1 LTGSPPENSVPW
13 ADRRIAV
20 IGGDERDPQI
30 ARLAAATG
38 ASVHAFGL
46 PWPGEGVPGVTL
58 EPTPHAAAAGA
69 DYVLLPIPLGV
80 GLRVY
85 APHAP
90 EPIVADRTLLS
101 VLAPGAHIFLGRATP
116 ELRQATDEAGI
127 QVHEYDPDR
136 ELTLLRGP
144 AIVEGAIH
152 QAIENTDVTINDARV
167 VVVGYGNIGSLLARR
182 LRGLGAR
189 VHVAA
194 RNPIQ
199 RAAAYSDG
207 ATPLTLEE
215 LPALAPSLDM
225 VFSTVPARV
234 VGREVLERLPR
245 GSLVLDIAP
254 PPHHAD
260 LELAAELGH
269 RAVWARGL
277 GRRAPVTVGNSQ
289 WMGLRRRI
297 EEIERRKRERDAQEA
312 DAGWAGR

>member
-1 LTGSPPENSVPW
+1 LRGSAPAAGVPW
-13 ADRRIAV
+13 EHRRIAV

-38 ASVHAFGL
+38 ASVQAFGL

-58 EPTPHAAAAGA
+58 APTPQAAAAGA
-69 DYVLLPIPLGV
+69 DYLLFPIPLGV

-90 EPIVADRTLLS
+90 EPIVADRALLG
-101 VLAPGAHIFLGRATP
+101 VAAPGAHLFVGRATP

-127 QVHEYDPDR
+127 CVHEYDPDR
-136 ELTLLRGP
+136 ELMLLRAP

-152 QAIENTDVTINDARV
+152 QAIEHTDVTINDARV
-167 VVVGYGNIGSLLARR
+167 VVVGYGNIGSLLARQ
-182 LRGLGAR
+182 LRALGAH

-194 RNPIQ
+194 RNPVQ
-199 RAAAYSDG
+199 RAAAYADG

-215 LPALAPSLDM
+215 LPALAGSLDM
-225 VFSTVPARV
+225 VFSTVPAAV
-234 VGREVLERLPR
+234 VGREVLERLPT

-260 LELAAELGH
+260 LDLAAELGH

-277 GRRAPVTVGNSQ
+277 GRRAPVTVGASQ
-289 WMGLRRRI
+289 WSGLRRRI
-297 EEIERRKRERDAQEA
+297 EEIERRRRDREAQDA
-312 DAGWAGR
+312 DAGRAGG